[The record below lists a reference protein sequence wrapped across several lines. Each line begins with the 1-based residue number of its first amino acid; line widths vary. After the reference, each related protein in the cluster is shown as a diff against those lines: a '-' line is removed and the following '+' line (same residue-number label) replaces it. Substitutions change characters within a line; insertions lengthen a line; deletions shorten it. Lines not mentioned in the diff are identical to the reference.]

1 MSMAVSLE
9 VRVPFLDHE
18 LVEFILGLPAAKKDR
33 PGLVKSLLIDS
44 TSDLLPREIYDRRK
58 RGFELPM
65 SAWIKGPLREFS
77 LAGLQHIADVGIGG
91 REDILGYDREFL
103 AGRLPWQ
110 KLWSLVVL
118 GWYLHKVPSA
128 VEHE

>member
-18 LVEFILGLPAAKKDR
+18 LVEFVLGLPAAEKER

-44 TSDLLPREIYDRRK
+44 TSDLLPREIYNRRK

-65 SAWIKGPLREFS
+65 LAWIKGPLREFS
-77 LAGLQHIADVGIGG
+77 RAGLQHLADAGIGDRG
-91 REDILGYDREFL
+91 QILARDAEFL

-110 KLWSLVVL
+110 KLWALVVL
-118 GWYLHKVPSA
+118 GWYLHKTPPA
-128 VEHE
+128 RAA